1 MPAGERRRRRIKSD
15 ETEEVKIANVPGNAM
30 IDGQTTS
37 REIVGVVVG
46 AMTGGPP
53 TAGC

>member
-1 MPAGERRRRRIKSD
+1 MPAGGPRWRRIRSD
-15 ETEEVKIANVPGNAM
+15 ETEDVEIANVPGNAM

-46 AMTGGPP
+46 AMTGGSP